1 MEKTYPKSAF
11 KLLIKLNPF
20 APVSGL
26 SNDILFTLVAQKTA
40 KLRSVKVGGLK
51 KMPLSSICT
60 TRVQPRIESWIFPLS
75 PTLTL

>member
-51 KMPLSSICT
+51 KKTAAQFDLHH
-60 TRVQPRIESWIFPLS
+60 PRAAQDRILDFFPYLQ
-75 PTLTL
+75 L